1 MDQRCIDSMAC
12 AEQFYGCKIT
22 ADLRGL
28 VLFGYSVR
36 QSRTLRLFEQQFYEC
51 RRVDVVHT
59 NRSSRNS
66 PSC

>member
-28 VLFGYSVR
+28 VLFG
-36 QSRTLRLFEQQFYEC
+36 
-51 RRVDVVHT
+51 
-59 NRSSRNS
+59 
-66 PSC
+66 